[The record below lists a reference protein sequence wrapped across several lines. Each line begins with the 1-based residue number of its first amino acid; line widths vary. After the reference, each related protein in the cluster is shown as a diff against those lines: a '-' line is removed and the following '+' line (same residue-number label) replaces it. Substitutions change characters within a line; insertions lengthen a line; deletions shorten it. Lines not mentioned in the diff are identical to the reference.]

1 MSVTFGITFI
11 NILTCLRKIN
21 MSMHML
27 PVLHLHV
34 FALEDELDID
44 EDPILG
50 EENQS
55 HLSWKHS
62 LANTSMIFNVEWG
75 ALDCSCGADA
85 GCTWDA
91 FDISYYSC

>member
-1 MSVTFGITFI
+1 
-11 NILTCLRKIN
+11 

-62 LANTSMIFNVEWG
+62 LANTSM
-75 ALDCSCGADA
+75 
-85 GCTWDA
+85 
-91 FDISYYSC
+91 